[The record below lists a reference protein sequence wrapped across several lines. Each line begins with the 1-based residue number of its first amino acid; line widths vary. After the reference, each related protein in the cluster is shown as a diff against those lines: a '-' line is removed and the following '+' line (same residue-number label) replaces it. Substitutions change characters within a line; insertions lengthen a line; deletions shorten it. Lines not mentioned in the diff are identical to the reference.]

1 MKYSVQRQTIL
12 EDVKERHDHP
22 TAEMIYASVQRKV
35 PNISLGTVYR
45 NLNQLVEHGI
55 LKKIATMQGGDRFD
69 YKMEDHAHVHCTVC
83 NQLFDLPYE
92 SLHAIDRTIED
103 ETGYHVLSYDIV
115 FCGICH
121 ECQKK
126 REGEELWN

>member
-12 EDVKERHDHP
+12 EDVKARHDHP
-22 TAEMIYASVQRKV
+22 TAEMIYASVRKKL

-45 NLNQLVEHGI
+45 NLNQLVEYGTI
-55 LKKIATMQGGDRFD
+55 KKITTRQGGDRFD
-69 YKMEDHAHVHCTVC
+69 DKTEDHAHVHCTIC
-83 NQLFDLPYE
+83 NQLFDLSYE
-92 SLHAIDRTIED
+92 SLHAIGRTIED
-103 ETGYHVLSYDIV
+103 ETGYHISFYDIV
-115 FCGICH
+115 FRGICH